1 MKYKKFITFE
11 GGEGS
16 GKTTQIKL
24 LAKKIEQIDKLC
36 LTREPGG
43 TRSAEEIRK
52 LLVRGKIDKWS
63 SVSELLLLFAARKD
77 HIDKL
82 ILPSLKSNKWVL
94 CDRFADSTYVYQGM
108 CGKISIDLIKKIENI
123 IIGQFKPQLTF
134 LINLDPNVGLKRS
147 KRPGNKD
154 LRYENMDIKF
164 HKKVY
169 KSYLKLASLNKQR
182 IVLID
187 GSKSIVEIENQ
198 IWKKVKE
205 KIL

>member
-1 MKYKKFITFE
+1 MIYKKFITFE

-16 GKTTQIKL
+16 GKSTQIKL
-24 LAKKIEQIDKLC
+24 LAKKIAETSDVC

-43 TRSAEEIRK
+43 TTSAEEIRK
-52 LLVRGKIDKWS
+52 LLVRGKADKWS

-108 CGKISIDLIKKIENI
+108 CGKTSLDIIKKIEKVV
-123 IIGQFKPQLTF
+123 IGQFKPQLTF
-134 LINLDPNVGLKRS
+134 LININPKIGIQRS

-154 LRYENMDIKF
+154 LRYENMDMKF
-164 HKKVY
+164 HNKVY
-169 KSYLKLASLNKQR
+169 KSYLRHASLNKRR
-182 IVLID
+182 ITMID
-187 GSKSIVEIENQ
+187 GSKSITDIENE
-198 IWKKVKE
+198 IWEKVKN
-205 KIL
+205 KF

>member
-16 GKTTQIKL
+16 GKSTQIKL
-24 LAKKIEQIDKLC
+24 LAKKIEQIDSVC

-43 TRSAEEIRK
+43 TKSAEDIRK

-63 SVSELLLLFAARKD
+63 SISELLLLFAARKD

-82 ILPSLKSNKWVL
+82 ILPSLKANKWVL
-94 CDRFADSTYVYQGM
+94 CDRFVDSTYVYQGM
-108 CGKISIDLIKKIENI
+108 CGKTSIELIKKIETI
-123 IIGQFKPQLTF
+123 IIGQFKPRLTF
-134 LINLDPNVGLKRS
+134 LINLDPKVGLERS

-164 HKKVY
+164 HRKVH

-182 IVLID
+182 IVIID
-187 GSKSIVEIENQ
+187 GSKSVVDIENQ
-198 IWKKVKE
+198 IWKKVKD